1 MKTRLMMFVAVIA
14 LFVFNGC
21 SDSKESYVK
30 DFKKFIEKV
39 EAAGSDYTEEDWKK
53 ADEKFETFTGD
64 RYEKFSSELTIDEQI
79 EITKLKATY
88 ATRRGLSNLK
98 NGVDKLLDSDILKME
113 KNKNRY
119 QIIWTERVQNSFED
133 SNTKKKYTAIIET
146 GFIPVKTK
154 KMMTEN
160 PFGFVITDLVI
171 SEMK

>member
-30 DFKKFIEKV
+30 DFKKFIEK
-39 EAAGSDYTEEDWKK
+39 
-53 ADEKFETFTGD
+53 
-64 RYEKFSSELTIDEQI
+64 DEQI

-113 KNKNRY
+113 KNK
-119 QIIWTERVQNSFED
+119 
-133 SNTKKKYTAIIET
+133 K
-146 GFIPVKTK
+146 
-154 KMMTEN
+154 
-160 PFGFVITDLVI
+160 
-171 SEMK
+171 

>member
-53 ADEKFETFTGD
+53 ADQKFETFTGD

-113 KNKNRY
+113 KNK
-119 QIIWTERVQNSFED
+119 
-133 SNTKKKYTAIIET
+133 K
-146 GFIPVKTK
+146 
-154 KMMTEN
+154 
-160 PFGFVITDLVI
+160 
-171 SEMK
+171 

>member
-64 RYEKFSSELTIDEQI
+64 RYEKFSSELTIDEQV
-79 EITKLKATY
+79 EI
-88 ATRRGLSNLK
+88 TRRGLSNLK

-113 KNKNRY
+113 KNK
-119 QIIWTERVQNSFED
+119 
-133 SNTKKKYTAIIET
+133 K
-146 GFIPVKTK
+146 
-154 KMMTEN
+154 
-160 PFGFVITDLVI
+160 
-171 SEMK
+171 

>member
-39 EAAGSDYTEEDWKK
+39 EA
-53 ADEKFETFTGD
+53 
-64 RYEKFSSELTIDEQI
+64 
-79 EITKLKATY
+79 TY

-113 KNKNRY
+113 KNK
-119 QIIWTERVQNSFED
+119 
-133 SNTKKKYTAIIET
+133 K
-146 GFIPVKTK
+146 
-154 KMMTEN
+154 
-160 PFGFVITDLVI
+160 
-171 SEMK
+171 

>member
-64 RYEKFSSELTIDEQI
+64 RYEKFSSELT
-79 EITKLKATY
+79 
-88 ATRRGLSNLK
+88 S
-98 NGVDKLLDSDILKME
+98 S
-113 KNKNRY
+113 
-119 QIIWTERVQNSFED
+119 S
-133 SNTKKKYTAIIET
+133 TAIYL
-146 GFIPVKTK
+146 KWKRTK
-154 KMMTEN
+154 N
-160 PFGFVITDLVI
+160 SVYRV
-171 SEMK
+171 

>member
-21 SDSKESYVK
+21 SDS
-30 DFKKFIEKV
+30 
-39 EAAGSDYTEEDWKK
+39 K

-113 KNKNRY
+113 KNK
-119 QIIWTERVQNSFED
+119 
-133 SNTKKKYTAIIET
+133 K
-146 GFIPVKTK
+146 
-154 KMMTEN
+154 
-160 PFGFVITDLVI
+160 
-171 SEMK
+171 

>member
-30 DFKKFIEKV
+30 DFKKFIEIP
-39 EAAGSDYTEEDWKK
+39 DPDPNWKK

-64 RYEKFSSELTIDEQI
+64 RYKKFSSELTIDEQI

-113 KNKNRY
+113 KNK
-119 QIIWTERVQNSFED
+119 
-133 SNTKKKYTAIIET
+133 K
-146 GFIPVKTK
+146 
-154 KMMTEN
+154 
-160 PFGFVITDLVI
+160 
-171 SEMK
+171 

>member
-64 RYEKFSSELTIDEQI
+64 RYEKFSSELTIDEQV

-113 KNKNRY
+113 KNKNTIDRLFPMENKVY
-119 QIIWTERVQNSFED
+119 RSGIRINGNEIIIAQSNS
-133 SNTKKKYTAIIET
+133 S
-146 GFIPVKTK
+146 
-154 KMMTEN
+154 
-160 PFGFVITDLVI
+160 
-171 SEMK
+171 

>member
-30 DFKKFIEKV
+30 DFKKFI
-39 EAAGSDYTEEDWKK
+39 
-53 ADEKFETFTGD
+53 
-64 RYEKFSSELTIDEQI
+64 ELTIDEQI

-113 KNKNRY
+113 KNK
-119 QIIWTERVQNSFED
+119 
-133 SNTKKKYTAIIET
+133 K
-146 GFIPVKTK
+146 
-154 KMMTEN
+154 
-160 PFGFVITDLVI
+160 
-171 SEMK
+171 

>member
-64 RYEKFSSELTIDEQI
+64 RYEKFSSELTIDEQV

-98 NGVDKLLDSDILKME
+98 NGVTS
-113 KNKNRY
+113 
-119 QIIWTERVQNSFED
+119 S
-133 SNTKKKYTAIIET
+133 STAIYL
-146 GFIPVKTK
+146 KWKRTK
-154 KMMTEN
+154 N
-160 PFGFVITDLVI
+160 SVYRV
-171 SEMK
+171 

>member
-39 EAAGSDYTEEDWKK
+39 EAAGSDYTEE
-53 ADEKFETFTGD
+53 GD
-64 RYEKFSSELTIDEQI
+64 RYEKFSSELTIDEQV

-113 KNKNRY
+113 KNK
-119 QIIWTERVQNSFED
+119 
-133 SNTKKKYTAIIET
+133 K
-146 GFIPVKTK
+146 
-154 KMMTEN
+154 
-160 PFGFVITDLVI
+160 
-171 SEMK
+171 

>member
-64 RYEKFSSELTIDEQI
+64 RYEKFSSELTIDE
-79 EITKLKATY
+79 LKATY

-113 KNKNRY
+113 KNK
-119 QIIWTERVQNSFED
+119 
-133 SNTKKKYTAIIET
+133 K
-146 GFIPVKTK
+146 
-154 KMMTEN
+154 
-160 PFGFVITDLVI
+160 
-171 SEMK
+171 